1 MELFRQPKV
10 EQATINA
17 LLTVTVASTRIS
29 TKYICVEVDRYYF
42 LVSIVGAALF
52 EPRFVCED
60 AQ

>member
-17 LLTVTVASTRIS
+17 LLTLTVASTRVS
-29 TKYICVEVDRYYF
+29 TKYICVEVNRYYF

-52 EPRFVCED
+52 EPRFI
-60 AQ
+60 

>member
-1 MELFRQPKV
+1 LFRQPKV

-17 LLTVTVASTRIS
+17 LLTLTVASTRIS
-29 TKYICVEVDRYYF
+29 TKYICVEVNRSYF

-52 EPRFVCED
+52 EPRFIWED